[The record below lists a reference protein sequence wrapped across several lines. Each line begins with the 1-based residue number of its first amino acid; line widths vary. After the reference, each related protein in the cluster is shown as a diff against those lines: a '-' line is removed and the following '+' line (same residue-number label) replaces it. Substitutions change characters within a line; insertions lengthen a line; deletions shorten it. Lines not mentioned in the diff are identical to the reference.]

1 MVSISNIKGS
11 NGSGQAV
18 RGAVTNARA
27 ISSTTLKV
35 DSVTNYPSQF
45 IATTGKL
52 GPSGILDNTTVQ
64 VFFGHLSGADI
75 IIDSFA
81 PGYTDKGNSVADIV
95 ILKPTTAWADE
106 VAGVLDVT
114 HNDNGTIKNNAVKTA
129 MLDAANIDAS
139 VALKDASV
147 TSSKIDFTTQIWWE
161 ELGRASVSVATDSF
175 TVSDLKAKKHLRIL
189 VRVVNSGVVDTGL
202 RFNGDTGNNYAY
214 NISDNGAV
222 STTGAS
228 VTFIAGQTGATA
240 NQYLVY
246 NVTNY
251 PDTAKQVLGMLM
263 HDGANAAGTAPHKRE
278 VAAKWHNTTDQITS
292 ITVFNS
298 NSGDLGVGTEIVVL
312 GHD

>member
-139 VALKDASV
+139 VALKDASI
-147 TSSKIDFTTQIWWE
+147 TSSKIDFTT
-161 ELGRASVSVATDSF
+161 LLKGRVSVPGSSGISSTFTTSATIDISTVPTGAIVEFASSGTFYRGGNVTVYMRLIYNSVNYTASSYGVNNVTLNYSDSF
-175 TVSDLKAKKHLRIL
+175 TKVSGQNSITYQIAK
-189 VRVVNSGVVDTGL
+189 DTG
-202 RFNGDTGNNYAY
+202 GTGV
-214 NISDNGAV
+214 DFVDG
-222 STTGAS
+222 
-228 VTFIAGQTGATA
+228 
-240 NQYLVY
+240 
-246 NVTNY
+246 
-251 PDTAKQVLGMLM
+251 VLIW
-263 HDGANAAGTAPHKRE
+263 K
-278 VAAKWHNTTDQITS
+278 VI
-292 ITVFNS
+292 
-298 NSGDLGVGTEIVVL
+298 
-312 GHD
+312 

>member
-18 RGAVTNARA
+18 RGAVTNART
-27 ISSTTLKV
+27 IGSTTLKV

-81 PGYTDKGNSVADIV
+81 PGYVDKGNSVADVV

-106 VAGVLDVT
+106 VAGVLGVA
-114 HNDNGTIKNNAVKTA
+114 HNDNGTIKNNAVKTS

-147 TSSKIDFTTQIWWE
+147 TSQKIDFTTNGKVWWE
-161 ELGRASVSVATDSF
+161 ELGRTTLSSAGKTISITGLPARKYLRLQFHLLNTGTVVGKFRFNNDSSANYTLRYQLNGTFGSAVSQTAVGDISVSA
-175 TVSDLKAKKHLRIL
+175 
-189 VRVVNSGVVDTGL
+189 
-202 RFNGDTGNNYAY
+202 
-214 NISDNGAV
+214 
-222 STTGAS
+222 GAS
-228 VTFIAGQTGATA
+228 GYVDIVNVSSSVKTGK
-240 NQYLVY
+240 LI
-246 NVTNY
+246 
-251 PDTAKQVLGMLM
+251 GIF
-263 HDGANAAGTAPHKRE
+263 DGSAAGTAPSLVE
-278 VAAKWHNTTDQITS
+278 LWFSWVNTSDQINRIDLVNLDT
-292 ITVFNS
+292 
-298 NSGDLGVGTEIVVL
+298 GDFTAGSELVIL

>member
-18 RGAVTNARA
+18 RGAVTDARA

-81 PGYTDKGNSVADIV
+81 PGYTDKGNSVADVV

-139 VALKDASV
+139 VALKDASI
-147 TSSKIDFTTQIWWE
+147 TSSKIDFTTFKGPKIIPVNLNTTGSKVITGVGFKPKFVQWFLAPPSGSYNIA
-161 ELGRASVSVATDSF
+161 GSGGTDGTANYSSTIGSVGGSF
-175 TVSDLKAKKHLRIL
+175 NTFTTTSAFIETHD
-189 VRVVNSGVVDTGL
+189 VVNALICKATFTS
-202 RFNGDTGNNYAY
+202 FNNDGMT
-214 NISDNGAV
+214 I
-222 STTGAS
+222 
-228 VTFIAGQTGATA
+228 
-240 NQYLVY
+240 
-246 NVTNY
+246 NVTNTSGSLYNVFTFVFY
-251 PDTAKQVLGMLM
+251 P
-263 HDGANAAGTAPHKRE
+263 
-278 VAAKWHNTTDQITS
+278 
-292 ITVFNS
+292 
-298 NSGDLGVGTEIVVL
+298 
-312 GHD
+312 

>member
-81 PGYTDKGNSVADIV
+81 PGYTDKGNSVADVV

-106 VAGVLDVT
+106 VAGVLGVA

-147 TSSKIDFTTQIWWE
+147 TSQKIDFTTLNFGNYSTSEVNTGFKWID
-161 ELGRASVSVATDSF
+161 GKTIY
-175 TVSDLKAKKHLRIL
+175 KKTYNFGALPNNTIKNLAHGLSISWL
-189 VRVVNSGVVDTGL
+189 VKYEAISRRSN
-202 RFNGDTGNNYAY
+202 GNNEW
-214 NISDNGAV
+214 V
-222 STTGAS
+222 SLP
-228 VTFIAGQTGATA
+228 
-240 NQYLVY
+240 LVY
-246 NVTNY
+246 NS
-251 PDTAKQVLGMLM
+251 
-263 HDGANAAGTAPHKRE
+263 GTALY
-278 VAAKWHNTTDQITS
+278 N
-292 ITVFNS
+292 
-298 NSGDLGVGTEIVVL
+298 TEIQVNVTDIAIYTTQDRTMFATTYVTL
-312 GHD
+312 YYTKT

>member
-81 PGYTDKGNSVADIV
+81 PGYTDKGNSVADVV

-147 TSSKIDFTTQIWWE
+147 TSSKIDFTTFSGTSTQWRTWTPT
-161 ELGRASVSVATDSF
+161 LSNHSGTVNVARYT
-175 TVSDLKAKKHLRIL
+175 L
-189 VRVVNSGVVDTGL
+189 VGKTCQFYFKVTLTS
-202 RFNGDTGNNYAY
+202 
-214 NISDNGAV
+214 
-222 STTGAS
+222 GAS
-228 VTFIAGQTGATA
+228 AALNITLPVTASSNIKTGSYGFDIPTIIGHGSMVRMTDNYYALHA
-240 NQYLVY
+240 YLY
-246 NVTNY
+246 
-251 PDTAKQVLGMLM
+251 
-263 HDGANAAGTAPHKRE
+263 
-278 VAAKWHNTTDQITS
+278 NTTSINLGAFVVSGTS
-292 ITVFNS
+292 ITVS
-298 NSGDLGVGTEIVVL
+298 NTSATIPKTWASGDNYIISGAYETA
-312 GHD
+312 